1 MSFRKMSIHQ
11 IWTFFQEA
19 KAAGIC
25 AEKLAEV
32 RKVDGQGG
40 VKTGTVSYWQRKL
53 LGVYCE
59 NAKLNFLI
67 INHIACVADG
77 SKHSTK
83 EFLVSLFYSYQHKVG
98 CMGMSQQINSS
109 KVLFPGQ
116 MNLTPEAE
124 RLAARHETERLA
136 ALKFIQ
142 AISHQISLLSNGR
155 LGIKDLK
162 PNSQMVQILQPS
174 PETSVIDWRRYIK
187 LQEHDEPVEIVTPH
201 FEDLPCLCLVMD
213 QSTVGSAAGAWL
225 NDGNYLV
232 HFCFDKIHRL
242 IRDLKAANDA
252 CPGLEE
258 TLLVTTYAWSTNY
271 KPFKSGGFFTEK
283 ADALNL
289 NRFLGTH
296 SVETLFKFS
305 VSIQIAG
312 LEWSC

>member
-1 MSFRKMSIHQ
+1 MEGHEDGADNGDGDATDAVPFRKMSIHQ
-11 IWTFFQEA
+11 IWTFFQESR
-19 KAAGIC
+19 AAGIS

-32 RKVDGQGG
+32 RKSDDQGG
-40 VKTGTVSYWQRKL
+40 VKTGTVSHWQRKL
-53 LGVYCE
+53 LGMYLE
-59 NAKLNFLI
+59 NAKLSFLNV
-67 INHIACVADG
+67 NHIACVADG
-77 SKHSTK
+77 SKHSNK
-83 EFLVSLFYSYQHKVG
+83 EFLVSVFYSYQNKVG

-116 MNLTPEAE
+116 MNLTEEAE

-155 LGIKDLK
+155 LEIKDFK
-162 PNSQMVQILQPS
+162 PNPQLLQVLQPS
-174 PETSVIDWRRYIK
+174 PETSVIEGRRYIK
-187 LQEHDEPVEIVTPH
+187 LQEQDEPVEIVMPY
-201 FEDLPCLCLVMD
+201 FEDLPCLCLIMD
-213 QSTVGSAAGAWL
+213 QSTIGSAAGAWL

-258 TLLVTTYAWSTNY
+258 TLLMTTYAWSINY

-283 ADALNL
+283 GDALNG
-289 NRFLGTH
+289 FLETH
-296 SVETLFKFS
+296 SVET
-305 VSIQIAG
+305 
-312 LEWSC
+312 